1 MIQIRHKETGQLLLR
16 VEGDSL
22 SEAPPDILSCADL
35 RGADLRR
42 LDLSGI
48 DFSHQD
54 LTGADLSQAHL
65 IGTRLT
71 DANLTRAHLQGA
83 RFDHRTEWP
92 DAFEPQE
99 HGAIKVEW
107 RGGAHRLERRHRE
120 LHAESSR
127 HWKHSIA
134 RLRAGQAAA
143 AIAELRRAIPRSPSS
158 AGEAAF
164 ALTLQGMIRIL
175 KRHTM
180 KALSEFREAIR
191 LYPHL
196 AVAHVALA
204 YTLVL
209 RESFEEA
216 FAAYQRALQIAPYD
230 RHLYLPLLRSFEQAG
245 KHEELFAAHSDLLFP
260 DAERPIS
267 PSTVP
272 NPVEQ
277 FLERQPDQLERALCV
292 LVLGELIDGRP
303 VTVLP
308 SYLRERRQW
317 PDYAVNQFVSWLGEL
332 APVPELSAVWEFL
345 SGSSYQ
351 VECRFMD
358 YWAQMEV
365 QALAREQIQRRM
377 EIVESF
383 QKLCEELGYA
393 WAEEDLPF
401 PDWP

>member
-1 MIQIRHKETGQLLLR
+1 MIEIRHKETGQLLLR
-16 VEGDSL
+16 VDGSSL
-22 SEAPPDILSCADL
+22 RETPPDILSRTDL
-35 RGADLRR
+35 RGADLRG

-54 LTGADLSQAHL
+54 LTGAELGQAHL
-65 IGTRLT
+65 IGTMLTEANLT
-71 DANLTRAHLQGA
+71 DADLEGA

-92 DAFEPQE
+92 DGFEPQE
-99 HGAIKVEW
+99 HGATKVEW
-107 RGGAHRLERRHRE
+107 RSGAHRLERRHRE
-120 LHAESSR
+120 LHEGTSR

-134 RLRAGQAAA
+134 RLQAGQAAA

-175 KRHTM
+175 KRHTV

-230 RHLYLPLLRSFEQAG
+230 RDLYLLLLRAFEQAG

-267 PSTVP
+267 PSAIP
-272 NPVEQ
+272 NPVDL
-277 FLERQPDQLERALCV
+277 FLDGQPDEVEKAVSV
-292 LVLGELIDGRP
+292 LVLGEMIENRP
-303 VTVLP
+303 LTVIP
-308 SYLRERRQW
+308 SYLSRPKYLVPWIYKQA
-317 PDYAVNQFVSWLGEL
+317 PMPEL
-332 APVPELSAVWEFL
+332 AAVWEFL
-345 SGSSYQ
+345 SGSSTQ
-351 VECRFMD
+351 VEGHVIG
-358 YWAQMEV
+358 YWC
-365 QALAREQIQRRM
+365 RM
-377 EIVESF
+377 EEQGFARGEIKRRAEIAQSF
-383 QKLCEELGYA
+383 HKLCEELGYV
-393 WAEEDLPF
+393 WADEEMPF